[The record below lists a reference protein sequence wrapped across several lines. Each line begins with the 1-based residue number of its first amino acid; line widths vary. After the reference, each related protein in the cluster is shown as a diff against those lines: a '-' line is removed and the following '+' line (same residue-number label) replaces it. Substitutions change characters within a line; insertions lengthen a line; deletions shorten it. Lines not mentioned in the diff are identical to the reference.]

1 MSTIRV
7 ANAVVHACDL
17 GRLCLCTLLSVAVLS
32 GCKSTLGL
40 DAFRLPGSNPDN
52 DELAD
57 TSDVKGPIERVLFSR
72 EEKKQNHNFDLP
84 YAKEGF
90 DQAQA
95 EYDEARRLQK
105 AGDLEKAGERFE
117 KVVGILSHLRVRP
130 GYSFD
135 VLKLVESRFVIGNE
149 DHPYRED
156 ALFLLAEAEFELN
169 RLSDAQD
176 HYDAIL
182 TDYASTRHMDV
193 ITKRMFHIAQTYLG
207 FPTFAKTSEIQQV
220 DFENPRKGQVSPEA
234 PKHSDPTL
242 NYPILPNFHDKS
254 RPTFDTQGHAMR
266 ALKSIWLHDPTGPL
280 ADDAVMMEATYHLR
294 EGNWQEASRKFQL
307 LREQFP
313 QSQHLETAFVLGG
326 HVELMSYQG
335 PSYDG
340 RSLETARQL
349 RESTMRLFPESAD
362 RERIRTELKKIESAK
377 AERLYDRVRFYQ
389 RKGRPKAV
397 AVACR
402 QVIEQFPMSEQAQK
416 AREILAKI
424 PADVTASLP
433 GFARVAPRAQ
443 VQQPIEPA
451 PNPTRDV
458 RPQPVSPPVQAPPRL
473 QPVPAEA
480 SPLRSPPSRSGG
492 QPGTVEL
499 DFN

>member
-7 ANAVVHACDL
+7 ANSVVYACDL
-17 GRLCLCTLLSVAVLS
+17 GRLCLFTLLCVAVLS
-32 GCKSTLGL
+32 GCKSTLDL
-40 DAFRLPGSNPDN
+40 SAFRLPGSNPDSSK
-52 DELAD
+52 DLAD
-57 TSDVKGPIERVLFSR
+57 TSDVKGPIERVLYSR
-72 EEKKQNHNFDLP
+72 EEKKEGLDFDLP
-84 YAKEGF
+84 YAKQGF
-90 DQAQA
+90 DQAQTA
-95 EYDEARRLQK
+95 FDEARQLQK
-105 AGDLEKAGERFE
+105 AGELEKAGAKYER
-117 KVVGILSHLRVRP
+117 VVGLITKLKVRP

-135 VLKLVESRFVIGNE
+135 VLKLVKSRFVIGNE

-156 ALFLLAEAEFELN
+156 ALFLLAESEFELN

-182 TDYASTRHMDV
+182 TNYASTRYMDV

-207 FPTFAKTSEIQQV
+207 FPTFAKTNEIMQV
-220 DFENPRKGQVSPEA
+220 DFENPRKDQVNPEA
-234 PKHSDPTL
+234 PKHSDPTMK
-242 NYPILPNFHDKS
+242 YPILPNFHDKS

-294 EGNWQEASRKFQL
+294 DGNWQEAARKFQL

-349 RESTMRLFPESAD
+349 RESTIRLFPKSAD

-389 RKGRPKAV
+389 RKDRPKAV

-416 AREILAKI
+416 AREVLAKI
-424 PADVTASLP
+424 SPDVTASLP
-433 GFARVAPRAQ
+433 GFARVAPRT
-443 VQQPIEPA
+443 QPTAEPQ
-451 PNPTRDV
+451 PQPTREV
-458 RPQPVSPPVQAPPRL
+458 RPQPVSPPRETPPRL
-473 QPVPAEA
+473 RPVPAEA
-480 SPLRSPPSRSGG
+480 SPLRSPPSRGT
-492 QPGTVEL
+492 QPGSVTL